1 MKSGKAN
8 RRRMLAGMLA
18 LSILCTGSLI
28 GTDLPAS
35 AADSALT
42 GDVNLDGAVNAQDV
56 TALQQYLVRKATL
69 SAQAAQ
75 NADLTGDGILNGVD
89 LALLKRQVLNEVP
102 QAETTYIHLKDSYI
116 EVEGNHATLSN
127 SNKTVTIDASGT

>member
-116 EVEGNHATLSN
+116 EV
-127 SNKTVTIDASGT
+127 